1 MLNIKYDNWRI
12 EYKSRRS
19 LQYLS
24 FFFLNILHCI
34 ENNNCKQSF
43 QIIDLSSIILQ
54 CKMQQNSI
62 SPYIYEARNKN
73 FHDISQRLYPIEYSR
88 SIRVFQQLVMETGDS
103 EISGQKKK
111 KKKES
116 NDRQNVGWNIVV
128 AFTRLVDNHACR
140 TRYREKRPSRE
151 REPWKIAP
159 SLARDARVTIVV
171 PESTLHLIL
180 ISRTYNIYALLP
192 VPSCVTRI

>member
-1 MLNIKYDNWRI
+1 MLNIKYDNCRI

-19 LQYLS
+19 LEYLS

-62 SPYIYEARNKN
+62 SPYIRSKKQKFSRYFIEIVSNRIQQKYSSFLVAGNGDWR
-73 FHDISQRLYPIEYSR
+73 FRDIWAK
-88 SIRVFQQLVMETGDS
+88 
-103 EISGQKKK
+103 KKK

-128 AFTRLVDNHACR
+128 AFTRLVDSHACR

-192 VPSCVTRI
+192 VPSCVIRI